1 MELNINEFLHNA
13 IYVEKTWHD
22 LNRASRLFQRE
33 EELRR
38 VAKDRLRWLDD
49 MFGTGLYLCG
59 ERFTAADI
67 WFYVRLD
74 FGQSVNQPLDHNL
87 LNINPWFERIAA

>member
-1 MELNINEFLHNA
+1 
-13 IYVEKTWHD
+13 
-22 LNRASRLFQRE
+22 
-33 EELRR
+33 
-38 VAKDRLRWLDD
+38 

-67 WFYVRLD
+67 WFYVWLD